1 MMRAAGGLC
10 LVRCLFFFC
19 WFYCCC
25 CWLFFFFSPAAT
37 AVAIC
42 FCNCSLKAS
51 GKKAVLIVQITE
63 QLNHRNSP
71 KESVQP
77 FDCTINLAGGISPI
91 PVRPASDDGHKAVA
105 KWDVGTVVCHKCQ
118 FCSGQ
123 SEVRPPSAIC
133 DWQCANAGCQA
144 APHLVKMGS
153 QMQPGIMKA
162 DISRNW
168 SVLGSNY
175 SLLLQTDLPKRISD

>member
-1 MMRAAGGLC
+1 MPFLFL
-10 LVRCLFFFC
+10 LVLLLLLLVVF
-19 WFYCCC
+19 
-25 CWLFFFFSPAAT
+25 FFFFSPAAT

-105 KWDVGTVVCHKCQ
+105 K
-118 FCSGQ
+118 
-123 SEVRPPSAIC
+123 
-133 DWQCANAGCQA
+133 
-144 APHLVKMGS
+144 
-153 QMQPGIMKA
+153 
-162 DISRNW
+162 
-168 SVLGSNY
+168 
-175 SLLLQTDLPKRISD
+175 